1 MSAKNYRGGTE
12 KGKYVLFF
20 NGINDMIKTVMAS
33 LLVDVRFL
41 FGYFLVLVPQ
51 VDEIK
56 NQKWFSNAFFRT

>member
-1 MSAKNYRGGTE
+1 MHY
-12 KGKYVLFF
+12 FC
-20 NGINDMIKTVMAS
+20 NGINDITKTVMAS